1 MRAGGGGEDV
11 KGACKR
17 AKWGRRKEA
26 ASKGGGVRSS
36 CHPGTREPR
45 ASGLYSSF
53 RGHTARPI
61 LAGGGAGGMDA
72 AAPPPGA
79 TPPSPGKASAPAP
92 TPTPWLGKLRTEDR
106 EM

>member
-1 MRAGGGGEDV
+1 MRAGGGGGEDV

-26 ASKGGGVRSS
+26 ASKGGGVRTS
-36 CHPGTREPR
+36 CNPGTPEPR
-45 ASGLYSSF
+45 DSGLFSCF

-61 LAGGGAGGMDA
+61 LAGGWTRCMDA
-72 AAPPPGA
+72 AAPPPGT
-79 TPPSPGKASAPAP
+79 TPPSPGRDSAP
-92 TPTPWLGKLRTEDR
+92 TPPRGWGKLRTEDW